1 MNFFVK
7 IAKKGDISV
16 HRPPTNVVAG
26 LPDVASGAQ
35 ATG

>member
-7 IAKKGDISV
+7 IAKKGGIFF
-16 HRPPTNVVAG
+16 HCPPTDDVAG
-26 LPDVASGAQ
+26 LPDVAIRAQ